1 MNEIKICGITNRKDL
16 KLINNKVDYIGFI
29 NVKRSPRYLPLSKI
43 IELVTDKEKAVLV
56 LEPKNPEEVI
66 EKVEKTSI
74 SNVQLHSFKPSQI
87 KKLKVQLPEN
97 ILLIKVVGIPEKL
110 SPKKKKEIKSF
121 AKVSDAIL
129 FDYELQGKTGGTGIQ
144 IPIDIACQAANIA
157 TRAKR
162 DIKLFLAGG
171 MNLQTLKKNYKLI
184 NSHFDVVDFNSSL
197 EKSPGIKDPNK
208 IKELLNYVNKVIK

>member
-97 ILLIKVVGIPEKL
+97 ILLIKAVGIPEKL

-144 IPIDIACQAANIA
+144 IPLDIACQAANIA